1 MALSIHVLTL
11 IFNSYNIPGIIKF
24 TLMLQNMIFGIRKE
38 CVEKLNE

>member
-11 IFNSYNIPGIIKF
+11 IFNDYIMQSIIKF

-38 CVEKLNE
+38 RVEKLNE